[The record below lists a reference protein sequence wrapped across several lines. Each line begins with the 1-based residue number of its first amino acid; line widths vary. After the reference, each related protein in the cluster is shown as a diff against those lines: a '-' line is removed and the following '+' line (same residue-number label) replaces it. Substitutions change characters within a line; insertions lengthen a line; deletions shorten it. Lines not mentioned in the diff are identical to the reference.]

1 WNSEMYP
8 VWKEG
13 DHRYQDCW
21 KGGQV
26 SFEVNNDAPTLTGAK
41 ASFSI
46 QLKFPGNQ
54 TVLPDGQ
61 VVWAQNCTVNG
72 THMNSGE
79 PVYPDETSEGSK
91 CVFPDGRPFPNDGGR
106 RHSRFVYVWQALGKY
121 WQVVDGPSS
130 GLSIETADVPL
141 GSYAM
146 EVVIYHYRGHQKFIP
161 MGRAMTQFTIT
172 DQIPFSVE
180 MFQVNDVNRADSNF
194 IQNRAV
200 AFRVQ
205 LHDPSQYLQDS
216 DISFSWEFGDQSG
229 TLISRTS
236 TVTHTYLS
244 AGTFQPQL
252 ILQAAIPSATCGT
265 SGGIITMATTGATGL
280 VTLDPTVQPAT
291 GAAAVTSGSAVTPTP
306 AQPTA
311 QQATTPVK
319 VPLCILQYF
328 CTEGH
333 FHGSDTDGFLCFLAV
348 DDPTVAPATGSD
360 PPVPPTTQQPT
371 PEPPVSS
378 AAPAEPT
385 SPSAIDIPA
394 PSADPQPLASTPRV
408 IDLAVASV
416 APATTSV
423 PEASPAGDPVTPVAT
438 DAQTIP
444 DAQSLGAEINDPSTT
459 PIADMEATTIN
470 TEVFSV
476 EAAVSMASQEPV
488 GSRRATEGLNSTSWA
503 TDPCSENFQS
513 RLTEGGYSCLSL
525 FLTELA
531 ADPSAPVPVAETEV
545 AEEALILVKRQAP
558 ENPEDSC
565 LIYRFGTFSTDLN
578 IVQGIESVEIV
589 DVVNIVEL
597 TAAEVM
603 QNAVDL
609 TVTCQG
615 SLPSEVCTVISDPDC
630 ITPQR
635 TDCNEVAPVPE
646 CQLVVRQF
654 FNSTGVYCVNVSL
667 TNDVSLAVASTRVS
681 VGRGQSP
688 SFAGG
693 MMLFIGIL
701 VVIALVGIIAFT
713 YRQARKYSP
722 LVEDPSGRTPNA
734 WIPNKN
740 TINLFLRNMFTGQS
754 RGESS
759 PLLRGR
765 IV

>member
-1 WNSEMYP
+1 MSTVRSLATFCLFFTVAVAQGSDSHRAGQNRSGGNYGRGRHSARRPWNSEMYP

-311 QQATTPVK
+311 QQATT
-319 VPLCILQYF
+319 L
-328 CTEGH
+328 
-333 FHGSDTDGFLCFLAV
+333 

-488 GSRRATEGLNSTSWA
+488 
-503 TDPCSENFQS
+503 
-513 RLTEGGYSCLSL
+513 
-525 FLTELA
+525 ELA